1 MANKKPL
8 ISLFLGNSYFG
19 CNSSAKVQTQIFGF
33 DNFDGTFIQ
42 GSDHNNLSILGIFL
56 ILVASVMRI
65 LIESINYHLNS
76 WIHY

>member
-42 GSDHNNLSILGIFL
+42 GSDHKIYLYL
-56 ILVASVMRI
+56 
-65 LIESINYHLNS
+65 ESF
-76 WIHY
+76 